1 MVNRLLDLEKLLG
14 AKHSSFLFGPRG
26 VGKTS
31 LAKRFVEN
39 QSHAKSIDLLNLDIY
54 RRYLTEPEFFRRE
67 LEKAIPEKGILS
79 VLIDEVQKLPSLLD
93 EVHHLIEE
101 HKGKIRFLLTGSSA
115 RKLKRGG
122 ANLLAGRAWTLKLH
136 PLTSREVDLDLHRA
150 LRFGMLPAIYLE
162 DDFPQ
167 RSLKAY
173 VETYLKEEI
182 FQESL
187 VRQSENFIR
196 FLDVAGQ
203 CNGDPANFAQIAKD
217 CGVSPKTAQDYFSIL
232 VDTMLAFR
240 IDGWSHSVRKQ
251 LRQAPKFYLFDCGV
265 LNAIR
270 GELDTELKTSSYRY
284 GKLFETFLIG
294 EMIRLNDYSEA
305 NFRFSYWRTNSGME
319 VDCVLSKGP
328 SSPPIAI
335 EIKSQSNPGVGNFNG
350 LLAFA
355 SENPNAKL
363 YGFCTTHNSYDLGP
377 IKNLGTIKVLPWQ
390 DGLQMLFPHLKST
403 S

>member
-1 MVNRLLDLEKLLG
+1 MINRILNIQERLGEKR
-14 AKHSSFLFGPRG
+14 STFLFGPRG
-26 VGKTS
+26 IGKTF
-31 LAKRFVEN
+31 LAKLFIAD
-39 QSHAKSIDLLNLDIY
+39 QAHSKAIDLLNLDIY
-54 RRYLTEPEFFRRE
+54 RRYLTEPELFRKE
-67 LEKAIPEKGILS
+67 LEKSIPEKGTLS
-79 VLIDEVQKLPSLLD
+79 VLIDEVQKLPGLLD
-93 EVHHLIEE
+93 EVHHLLEK

-122 ANLLAGRAWTLKLH
+122 ANLLAGRAWTMKLH
-136 PLTSREVDLDLHRA
+136 PLTSKEVELDLHRA
-150 LRFGMLPAIYLE
+150 LRFGTLPAIYLE
-162 DDFPQ
+162 DDAPA

-187 VRQSENFIR
+187 VRQNENFIR

-203 CNGDPANFAQIAKD
+203 CNGEPANFAQIAKD

-232 VDTMLAFR
+232 IDTMIAFR
-240 IDGWSHSVRKQ
+240 IEGWSYSIRKQ

-294 EMIRLNDYSEA
+294 EMIRLNDYAETD
-305 NFRFSYWRTNSGME
+305 FRFFYWRTNSGME
-319 VDCVLSKGP
+319 VDCVLSKGA
-328 SSPPIAI
+328 SSAPIAI
-335 EIKSQSNPGVGNFNG
+335 EIKSRPDPKEGDFKA

-355 SENPNAKL
+355 SENPKAKL
-363 YGFCTTHNSYDLGP
+363 YGLCTTPNAYDLGP
-377 IKNLGTIKVLPWQ
+377 VKVLPWQ
-390 DGLQMLFPHLKST
+390 DALDKLFPT
-403 S
+403 QR